1 VKRSLRVAISIILTA
16 LFLALFLRGF
26 DLGAAW
32 RSLTEA
38 SPALIALSVAINLLG
53 YVVRAWRW
61 RVLLAPVRPGLGMY
75 NLTSTTFIGFMI
87 SFLVPFRLGEVVRPV
102 LLARR
107 ERLSAGAALATI
119 ALERV
124 LDALAVM
131 GLFLLF
137 VLSSR
142 GALLLAAPPPGAGP
156 SQGALLLRQGLW
168 AAAIFAG
175 LGVAAVGFL
184 VAFPRRVLGL
194 LRRLAPGGT
203 GGPAARLLELSE
215 RFIGGL
221 GIVRHGRGLAQAVAL
236 SFALWLVIDLGV
248 LYGVRAFGL
257 PLALPDIFLLMVPL
271 AVGIAVPTP
280 GGVGPYEF
288 LAQVSLTDF
297 WGVEA
302 SAAAA
307 AAVTLHAITLLPT
320 IALGMLFM
328 WRDGLRPG
336 DVRAL
341 ATAGAAAGGGAG
353 APPGGP
359 GAPPAREGLR

>member
-1 VKRSLRVAISIILTA
+1 MKRSFRIAISLLLTA
-16 LFLALFLRGF
+16 LFLGLFLRAF

-32 RSLTEA
+32 RSLQEA
-38 SPALIALSVAINLLG
+38 SLALIALSVAVNLLG
-53 YVVRAWRW
+53 YMVRAWRW
-61 RVLLAPVRPGLGMY
+61 RVLLEPVRPGVGIY
-75 NLTSTTFIGFMI
+75 NLTSTIFIGFMV

-131 GLFLLF
+131 GLFLVF
-137 VLSSR
+137 ILSSR
-142 GALLLAAPPPGAGP
+142 GAALLSAPPGAGP
-156 SQGALLLRQGLW
+156 SQGALILRQGLW
-168 AAAIFAG
+168 AAAAFAG
-175 LGVAAVGFL
+175 VGVAGVGVL
-184 VAFPRRVLGL
+184 VAFPRQVLAF

-203 GGPAARLLELSE
+203 GGTGGSAGRAVDLLE

-221 GIVRHGRGLAQAVAL
+221 GIVRRGRGLARAVAL
-236 SFALWLVIDLGV
+236 SFGMWLIIDLGV
-248 LYGVRAFGL
+248 LCGVRAFGL
-257 PLALPDIFLLMVPL
+257 PLGFPDIFLLMVPL

-297 WGVEA
+297 WGAEA
-302 SAAAA
+302 STAAAA
-307 AAVTLHAITLLPT
+307 AITLHAITLLPT
-320 IALGMLFM
+320 IALGLLFM

-341 ATAGAAAGGGAG
+341 GTLAGE
-353 APPGGP
+353 
-359 GAPPAREGLR
+359 RT